1 MSNIERQEI
10 FKLIEQERER
20 QDKLHPLPKRKKTED
35 ADVDAVSA
43 LIFHN
48 EFSVVLTEEFLE
60 VVRALQ
66 GEGSLKDELVQVA
79 SVCVRWIENMK

>member
-1 MSNIERQEI
+1 VSNIERQEI